1 MDGLSTGD
9 PQVLFT
15 AAPASARGI
24 VVVLHGGRERS
35 QAVVR
40 GNQLAVLR
48 MVLIAR
54 RIAAAGAGQLVVAR
68 VLNRLRGWNGQQM
81 SPVQDARA
89 AVELLRSRFGADLP
103 ICLVGHSMGGRTAM
117 RVADEHGVRSVV
129 GLAPWLPPG
138 EPTAQLRGK
147 RVLIVHGRGDRMTS
161 AAGSAAFARSITR
174 QGATVSYVDV
184 PGEGHSMLR
193 RQDAFDGLA
202 AGFAAGTL
210 LLSSAGASVGAVPPA
225 DDASPA
231 AARTP
236 TGTPGDLLRRALAGE
251 PWLVA

>member
-1 MDGLSTGD
+1 MDDLSTTD
-9 PQVLFT
+9 PQVLFA
-15 AAPASARGI
+15 AAPTSPRGI

-40 GNQLAVLR
+40 ANQLAVLR
-48 MVLIAR
+48 MALIAR
-54 RIAAAGAGQLVVAR
+54 RIATAGTGQLVVAR
-68 VLNRLRGWNGQQM
+68 VLNRLRGWNGEQM
-81 SPVQDARA
+81 SPVHDARA
-89 AVELLRSRFGADLP
+89 GVELLRARFGADLP

-117 RVADEHGVRSVV
+117 RMADEAGVRSVV

-147 RVLIVHGRGDRMTS
+147 RVLIVHGRADRMTS
-161 AAGSAAFARSITR
+161 AAGSAAFARSIAR
-174 QGATVSYVDV
+174 QGATVTYVDV

-210 LLSSAGASVGAVPPA
+210 LGGVQAQ
-225 DDASPA
+225 DA
-231 AARTP
+231 AARP
-236 TGTPGDLLRRALAGE
+236 AENGNGLGGRPATGVPGGLLGQALAGE